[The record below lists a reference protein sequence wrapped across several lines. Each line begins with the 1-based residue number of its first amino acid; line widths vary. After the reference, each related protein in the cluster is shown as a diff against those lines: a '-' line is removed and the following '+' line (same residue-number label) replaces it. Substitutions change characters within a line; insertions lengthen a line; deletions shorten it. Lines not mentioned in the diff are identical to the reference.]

1 MALLPVTPP
10 AGIVKNGTDYANKG
24 RWVDGNL
31 VRFENGFLKPIGG
44 WSKLRATALD
54 GEPIGMY
61 AYKDNLGASV
71 LAVGT
76 REKVYV
82 LYDNAWTDIT
92 PVGFVND
99 ASNDP
104 LGYGAYHYDVEDYG
118 DVRSQSGL
126 PLDSGHFSFDNWG
139 EDLIFCFSGDGKI
152 YKWRPVSG
160 GTADTI
166 ATVVT
171 NAPTGCQ
178 AIMVTNERHLVAI
191 GSGGD
196 PRKVAWSDREDRN
209 NWTSKAT
216 NTAGDVQIPTG
227 GRALLA
233 VKYQNDTIVFSDT
246 GIDRMS
252 YVGSPFIYG
261 ITAAGANCKAVSRR
275 SIVQTGNFLAWMG
288 ENSFFVYDG
297 VVREIPCD
305 VHDYVYDQLNV
316 PGRKACWGGHNSNFN
331 EIWWGFPSGEGQ
343 YLANKYVIWNYRE
356 NVWSIGELDRGCWID
371 QGAFDYPISGD
382 SLGFVYEHEST
393 TLSNSPNLGSA
404 VPFATSGPIE
414 LGNGDNYVQCNQIIP
429 DEEANALPGVTIG
442 FKGKFTPLGPTT
454 DFGNFTFESDGYTDA
469 RFTARQVQMTVT
481 GSTTQDFQV
490 GNIRL
495 NLRNRGR
502 R

>member
-1 MALLPVTPP
+1 
-10 AGIVKNGTDYANKG
+10 
-24 RWVDGNL
+24 
-31 VRFENGFLKPIGG
+31 
-44 WSKLRATALD
+44 
-54 GEPIGMY
+54 
-61 AYKDNLGASV
+61 
-71 LAVGT
+71 
-76 REKVYV
+76 
-82 LYDNAWTDIT
+82 
-92 PVGFVND
+92 
-99 ASNDP
+99 
-104 LGYGAYHYDVEDYG
+104 
-118 DVRSQSGL
+118 
-126 PLDSGHFSFDNWG
+126 
-139 EDLIFCFSGDGKI
+139 
-152 YKWRPVSG
+152 
-160 GTADTI
+160 
-166 ATVVT
+166 
-171 NAPTGCQ
+171 
-178 AIMVTNERHLVAI
+178 MVTNERHLVAI

-196 PRKVAWSDREDRN
+196 PRKVSWSDREDRN

-331 EIWWGFPSGEGQ
+331 EIWWGFPSGAGQ
-343 YLANKYVIWNYRE
+343 YKANKYIIWNYLANT
-356 NVWSIGELDRGCWID
+356 WSIGELDRGCWID
-371 QGAFDYPISGD
+371 QGAFDYPIAGD

>member
-44 WSKLRATALD
+44 WSKLKATALD

-61 AYKDNLGASV
+61 AHKDNLGASV

-82 LYDNAWTDIT
+82 LYDNTWTDIT

-104 LGYGAYHYDVEDYG
+104 LGYGAYNYDVEDYG
-118 DVRSQSGL
+118 DARSQSGL

-305 VHDYVYDQLNV
+305 VHDYVYDQLNI

-331 EIWWGFPSGEGQ
+331 EIWWGFPSGASQ
-343 YLANKYVIWNYRE
+343 YQPNKYIIWNYLANT
-356 NVWSIGELDRGCWID
+356 WSIGELDRGCWID

>member
-343 YLANKYVIWNYRE
+343 YKANKYVIWNYRE